1 MKKKIIFVT
10 SEWDDRPID
19 PAYYIEDCRISSAN
33 DRFQLRSFSFNIN
46 WVWYFWTDPVLI
58 LFFTDCNDS
67 LNTEDCAECKERL
80 EMLNTNIKGS
90 SK

>member
-1 MKKKIIFVT
+1 M
-10 SEWDDRPID
+10 P
-19 PAYYIEDCRISSAN
+19 N
-33 DRFQLRSFSFNIN
+33 DQVLTIVSNYVLFNYIN

-67 LNTEDCAECKERL
+67 LNTEDCAECKKRL